1 MSLKITVSFHKKIVA
16 CLWMLCFVFRRLRL
30 CSLNPASRDV
40 SRMCYACWVSCP
52 VSFLQSKKLKRNM
65 NRPICLSFNSPMPHK
80 KKKEKKKKLSL
91 CIPNYQ
97 QHQLHQGICSSF
109 FVVHLY
115 LSFKFSLQSFE
126 TMRSDKTKEQ
136 WWETW
141 CLWCRKLIP
150 TLVYLAQ
157 SAPRAIRKYEATKV
171 WVCVL
176 FN

>member
-1 MSLKITVSFHKKIVA
+1 MSLKIIVSFHREIVA
-16 CLWMLCFVFRRLRL
+16 CLGMLCFVFRHLRL

-80 KKKEKKKKLSL
+80 KKS
-91 CIPNYQ
+91 IPNYQ

-126 TMRSDKTKEQ
+126 TMRSDESKEQ

-141 CLWCRKLIP
+141 CLWYRKVNPHVSLSS
-150 TLVYLAQ
+150 TLFTASY
-157 SAPRAIRKYEATKV
+157 
-171 WVCVL
+171 
-176 FN
+176 